1 MSKTKWVAAV
11 VIVVVLVA
19 AYVMWKGNTAMVPA
33 SDQPTAAAAA
43 NAPVANNNTD
53 AMMAA
58 DAAALDAQ
66 IQVYTANVKGLDQT
80 LTVGTVTAAATQTQ
94 DILALATKLG
104 VKIQVRIAGAGAAQG
119 SLQALFADMT
129 RNISN
134 ASSQAAAAAK
144 NVAKTPNGTAL
155 AQSKTQLNA
164 AQAYV
169 VTVRSDI
176 QKLLAGIAQR

>member
-11 VIVVVLVA
+11 VIVIVLVA
-19 AYVMWKGNTAMVPA
+19 AYVIWKGKTDTDMVPA
-33 SDQPTAAAAA
+33 EGQPAAVAT
-43 NAPVANNNTD
+43 APVVNSNTD

-104 VKIQVRIAGAGAAQG
+104 VKIQARITGAGAAQA
-119 SLQALFADMT
+119 SLQVLFADMT
-129 RNISN
+129 RNASN

-144 NVAKTPNGTAL
+144 NVAKTPTGTAL

-176 QKLLAGIAQR
+176 QKLLAGLAQR